1 VSGDGRFVA
10 FSSSATNLIAG
21 GNPSAQVFV
30 RDTCKSSAGN
40 VAGCTPSTVLV
51 SSSNGGPIGGLNAAI
66 SYDGHFVAFE
76 NETAIFQVFVAI
88 TGF

>member
-1 VSGDGRFVA
+1 VA
-10 FSSSATNLIAG
+10 FSSSATNLVAG

-40 VAGCTPSTVLV
+40 IAGCSPQTVLV
-51 SSSNGGPIGGLNAAI
+51 SSSGGGAIGGFNAAI

-76 NETAIFQVFVAI
+76 NETAIFQVFVA
-88 TGF
+88 TSGF